1 MANISRE
8 ERLRRE
14 AERSEER
21 KQRLDEATSGEGPIG
36 FALLEADTKDLN
48 EQQAARDERRPE
60 WRPATVAGYDD
71 HGNALVRD
79 ERRPPGDVGKAQNAM
94 TGRAAIAQE
103 MRPDAYLFAN
113 DARQVQNPHG
123 PMQGQG
129 EAAGTEV
136 RLLNGYQPEEG
147 PKRLKGEL
155 VGLPD
160 REARRLVNIGKAK
173 FADME

>member
-21 KQRLDEATSGEGPIG
+21 KQRLDEATTGDAPTGS
-36 FALLEADTKDLN
+36 ALLEADIEDQR

-60 WRPATVAGYDD
+60 WRPATLAGYDD
-71 HGNALVRD
+71 KGNALVRD
-79 ERRPPGDVGKAQNAM
+79 ERRPPGDVGKALNQMA
-94 TGRAAIAQE
+94 GRAAITQE
-103 MRPDAYLFAN
+103 MRADAYLFTEE
-113 DARQVQNPHG
+113 ARVVQNPHG
-123 PMQGQG
+123 PMQGQ
-129 EAAGTEV
+129 GTEV

-173 FADME
+173 FTDVE

>member
-14 AERSEER
+14 AERSQER
-21 KQRLDEATSGEGPIG
+21 KERLDEATTGEGPIG
-36 FALLEADTKDLN
+36 FALLEADIKDIN

-79 ERRPPGDVGKAQNAM
+79 ERRPPGDIGKAQNAM

-103 MRPDAYLFAN
+103 MRPDAYLYN
-113 DARQVQNPHG
+113 DEGRSVQNPHG
-123 PMQGQG
+123 PMQGQ
-129 EAAGTEV
+129 GTEV

-173 FADME
+173 FTDLE

>member
-8 ERLRRE
+8 ERMRRE

-21 KQRLDEATSGEGPIG
+21 KQRLDAATTGDAANGS
-36 FALLEADTKDLN
+36 ALLEADIADQR
-48 EQQAARDERRPE
+48 EQVAARDERKPE

-71 HGNALVRD
+71 KGNAFVVD
-79 ERRPPGDVGKAQNAM
+79 ERRPPGDVGKAQNQM

-103 MRPDAYLFAN
+103 MRPDAYLFTEE
-113 DARQVQNPHG
+113 ARVVQNPNG
-123 PMQGQG
+123 PLQGQ
-129 EAAGTEV
+129 GTEV

-147 PKRLKGEL
+147 LKRLKGE
-155 VGLPD
+155 VVSLPD

-173 FADME
+173 FTDLE